1 MGGQPVAA
9 TLGDRRR
16 VVVTLGAVLAL
27 QSADLATVGAAA
39 PQLQRAMGIG
49 KAEIGVLLA
58 VTTIVGAAAT
68 LPAGMLVDR
77 VRRVRLLGIGVAL
90 WGVAS
95 GVSGLAAGFV
105 FLLVTRVGLGVV
117 VAVAGPGVASLLGD
131 YFPGRQRGRIY
142 SYVLTGELVGTGFG
156 FIASGALAAL
166 SWRASF
172 LALVPPAIALAFF
185 VLRLEEPPRRAHQRR
200 LAHDSASDLSLL
212 QAVRCVLSVP
222 SNVVLIV
229 SSALG
234 YFFFAGVRGFGIEFA
249 RHQYHLA
256 QATVTSL
263 VPVIG
268 AGMLAGVLLSGR
280 IADRALERGHR
291 TARVTVAAVMMLC
304 ASALFVPALLV
315 SDVAL
320 AMPLLAVCGC
330 ALAGTNPPLD
340 AARLDVMP
348 PWLWGRAEGV
358 RTVLQSGAQAA
369 APILFGVVSSD
380 VFRDGHGLRDT
391 FLLSLVPL
399 GIGGLLLLVIGR
411 RTYPR
416 DARDVSTASPG
427 RPVVGEPLGNAEA
440 GRVEPWEEAA
450 VGD

>member
-142 SYVLTGELVGTGFG
+142 SYV
-156 FIASGALAAL
+156 
-166 SWRASF
+166 R
-172 LALVPPAIALAFF
+172 
-185 VLRLEEPPRRAHQRR
+185 
-200 LAHDSASDLSLL
+200 
-212 QAVRCVLSVP
+212 
-222 SNVVLIV
+222 
-229 SSALG
+229 
-234 YFFFAGVRGFGIEFA
+234 
-249 RHQYHLA
+249 
-256 QATVTSL
+256 
-263 VPVIG
+263 
-268 AGMLAGVLLSGR
+268 
-280 IADRALERGHR
+280 
-291 TARVTVAAVMMLC
+291 
-304 ASALFVPALLV
+304 
-315 SDVAL
+315 
-320 AMPLLAVCGC
+320 
-330 ALAGTNPPLD
+330 
-340 AARLDVMP
+340 
-348 PWLWGRAEGV
+348 
-358 RTVLQSGAQAA
+358 
-369 APILFGVVSSD
+369 
-380 VFRDGHGLRDT
+380 
-391 FLLSLVPL
+391 
-399 GIGGLLLLVIGR
+399 
-411 RTYPR
+411 
-416 DARDVSTASPG
+416 
-427 RPVVGEPLGNAEA
+427 
-440 GRVEPWEEAA
+440 
-450 VGD
+450 